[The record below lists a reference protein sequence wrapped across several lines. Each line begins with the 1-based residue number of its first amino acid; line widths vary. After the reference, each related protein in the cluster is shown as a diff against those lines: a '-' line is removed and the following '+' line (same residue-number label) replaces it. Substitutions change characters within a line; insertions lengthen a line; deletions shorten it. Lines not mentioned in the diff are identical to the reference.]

1 MKRFIEKEKFNP
13 SFFSIFYHPFYF
25 VRKEIFAFLES
36 NSNFLSGNLLDF
48 GGGSKPYQDLFK
60 NSQNYFSIE
69 VLSNKE
75 NLKSDIYYNGSELP
89 FADNT
94 FDSILCTEVFEH
106 VEKLD
111 DVIDELYRVLKP
123 GGRMIVTTPFMCMEH
138 EMPYDFRRFSF
149 NGLSNLMK
157 KNNFKILQSQKLL
170 NNFHVFFQTLNFYI
184 CQVFLK
190 KKTKY
195 LKYIIYFFLAGPI
208 NFLSLFFNF
217 FLPKADEMYFGTGM
231 VVEK

>member
-1 MKRFIEKEKFNP
+1 MKKFIEKEKFNP
-13 SFFSIFYHPFYF
+13 NFLSIFYHPFFF
-25 VRKEIFAFLES
+25 VRREIFSFLKN
-36 NSNFLSGNLLDF
+36 NSFFLSGDILDF
-48 GGGSKPYQDLFK
+48 GGGSKPYQNLFK
-60 NSQNYFSIE
+60 NSKNYFSIE
-69 VLSNKE
+69 VLGNKE
-75 NLKSDIYYNGSELP
+75 NLRSDIYYDGSKLP
-89 FADNT
+89 FADNA

-111 DVIDELYRVLKP
+111 DVLDELYRVLKP

-138 EMPYDFRRFSF
+138 EMPYDFRRLSF

-157 KNNFKILQSQKLL
+157 KNKFKILVSQKLL

-195 LKYIIYFFLAGPI
+195 LKYIIYFFLAGPVNI
-208 NFLSLFFNF
+208 LSLIFNF

-231 VVEK
+231 VIEK